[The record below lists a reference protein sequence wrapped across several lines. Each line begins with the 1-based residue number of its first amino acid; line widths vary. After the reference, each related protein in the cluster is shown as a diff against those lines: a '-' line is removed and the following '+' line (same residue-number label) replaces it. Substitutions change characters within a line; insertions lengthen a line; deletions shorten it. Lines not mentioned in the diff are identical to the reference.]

1 MEKLSNTAESKSAP
15 GSPSTGLQKH
25 ANRENTSITNHYQ
38 RELQTTEGSF
48 EKVPTCLAYSCYKA
62 GTLSDSQKG

>member
-25 ANRENTSITNHYQ
+25 ANCENTSISNHYQ
-38 RELQTTEGSF
+38 QEVQTVDGSF
-48 EKVPTCLAYSCYKA
+48 EKVPTCLVYSCDKT